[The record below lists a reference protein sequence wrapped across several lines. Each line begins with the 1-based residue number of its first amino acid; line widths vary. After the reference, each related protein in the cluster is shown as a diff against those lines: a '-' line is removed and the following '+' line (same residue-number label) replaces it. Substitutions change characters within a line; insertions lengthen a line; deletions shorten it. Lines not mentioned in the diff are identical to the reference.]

1 MKSSTILPQVTVRL
15 RTETFD
21 PKNAE
26 HIKAFVMLTQQGKQ
40 HPELRFV
47 LEHPYLDVRAMMYDK
62 VGRAY
67 VEQFNKSLEA
77 FRHLVPAQPIV
88 YAV

>member
-1 MKSSTILPQVTVRL
+1 MKSSNILPRAAVRL

-26 HIKAFVMLTQQGKQ
+26 HVGAFVMLTQQGKQ
-40 HPELRFV
+40 HPDLRFV

-62 VGRAY
+62 IGRAY
-67 VEQFNKSLEA
+67 ADRFVMSANAGEFQH
-77 FRHLVPAQPIV
+77 RVVPSAP
-88 YAV
+88 AV